1 LSLINLVKKVNCKII
16 SKSEDI
22 IPKEISIALSPGE
35 YIHADFAP
43 SYDNN
48 ISKDIVKFYESWR
61 KLIDSV
67 HANDRVVIFGT
78 SIGSTWL
85 FNELSNQ
92 NIEILGFLDE
102 DVNKIG
108 TSYKSKPVMDL
119 KNFDLAADTKMLIP
133 LASTLVSII
142 FRKYKDRFPEAQGV
156 NNEGIYKIKDIF

>member
-1 LSLINLVKKVNCKII
+1 MN
-16 SKSEDI
+16 
-22 IPKEISIALSPGE
+22 
-35 YIHADFAP
+35 
-43 SYDNN
+43 
-48 ISKDIVKFYESWR
+48 
-61 KLIDSV
+61 
-67 HANDRVVIFGT
+67 ANDRVVIFGT

-119 KNFDLAADTKMLIP
+119 KNFDLAVDTKMLIP